1 MLGLQ
6 LIKLVQLSL
15 VDLIPAFNKEQSLD
29 SRTLANVT
37 RWFLAVKVFCLVTKL
52 ILTTDD

>member
-6 LIKLVQLSL
+6 LIKLAQLSL

-29 SRTLANVT
+29 SRTLP